1 MHGLRQRACRVAV
14 LGLAFLAGCALT
26 RKPATHPEDPL
37 LLAKKPAE
45 GKVAQPAH
53 RLQVRSEPPVPP
65 VPRAVVAAPL
75 PPPPHALQAERL
87 PTPRPVSTT
96 EATAPNRAPVR
107 ANLVARRRAAGT
119 HGHADD
125 ASWLQGELA
134 QGQGG
139 TFQLRYQATSDE
151 GSRPG
156 VVTLEEDARLRAFR
170 PGDIVLV
177 EGERMP
183 SEGSPNPKRY
193 HIHSIWLVRRGG
205 L

>member
-1 MHGLRQRACRVAV
+1 MHGLRRRACRVAV
-14 LGLAFLAGCALT
+14 LGLTFLAGCALT
-26 RKPATHPEDPL
+26 RKPPAHPEDPL

-53 RLQVRSEPPVPP
+53 RLQVRSEPPVPL

-75 PPPPHALQAERL
+75 PSPPHSLQAERL
-87 PTPRPVSTT
+87 PAPRLVPTT
-96 EATAPNRAPVR
+96 EAAGLNRAPVR
-107 ANLVARRRAAGT
+107 TSLVSRRRAAGT

-139 TFQLRYQATSDE
+139 TFQLRYQTTSEE
-151 GSRPG
+151 GTKPG
-156 VVTLEEDARLRAFR
+156 VVTLEHDARLRAFR
-170 PGDIVLV
+170 PGDIVFV

-183 SEGSPNPKRY
+183 SEESPAPQRY
-193 HIHSIWLVRRGG
+193 FVHSIWLVRRGEP
-205 L
+205 